1 VSAVTETNP
10 ELHKL
15 AHQLGVEP
23 EQLDF
28 LEAVPIDDLRALR
41 QQIGD
46 YLFEADKH
54 HFTKVAAIS
63 RLVPV
68 AIAAKVTEFALPPM
82 IAARTAELLDP
93 AKAAEMVGRLSDG
106 YLADVSA
113 AMDPTRAPEVIA
125 RIPPAHVS
133 KVGAELARRGEWVV
147 MGGFV
152 SVVSGPSLKA
162 AVTELNGEE
171 LLRVGFVLDDLSRM
185 DEIAALLSD
194 EQLDGMLSAA
204 VEHDLWPE
212 LDGVL
217 TSLTGKQATRIAGRY
232 ALASE
237 PTRAAIEAAPVSA
250 EARAALAA

>member
-1 VSAVTETNP
+1 MSTSTAEIF
-10 ELHKL
+10 KL
-15 AHQLGVEP
+15 AHQLGVDSSEL
-23 EQLDF
+23 EF
-28 LEAVPIDDLRALR
+28 LAPLPADDLRALR

-152 SVVSGPSLKA
+152 SVVSGPSLQA
-162 AVTELNGEE
+162 AVAELNGEE

-217 TSLTGKQATRIAGRY
+217 ASLTGEQAGRIAGRY
-232 ALASE
+232 VQASA
-237 PTRAAIEAAPVSA
+237 PTRAAIDAAPVSA

>member
-1 VSAVTETNP
+1 MSTSTAEIF
-10 ELHKL
+10 KL
-15 AHQLGVEP
+15 AHQLGVDSAE
-23 EQLDF
+23 LDF
-28 LEAVPIDDLRALR
+28 LAPLPADDLRALR

-113 AMDPTRAPEVIA
+113 AMDPTRAPDVIA

-152 SVVSGPSLKA
+152 SVVSGPSLQA
-162 AVTELNGEE
+162 AVAELNGEE

-194 EQLDGMLSAA
+194 EQLDAMLSAA

-217 TSLTGKQATRIAGRY
+217 ASLTGKQAGRIAGRY
-232 ALASE
+232 ALASA
-237 PTRAAIEAAPVSA
+237 PTRAAIDVAPVSA